1 MELDMSIVMDYIRIN
16 NLCRYILHNPCGGW
30 DKELVI
36 QFWKVKQQQDMEIW
50 IHNLKSCT

>member
-30 DKELVI
+30 DKELII
-36 QFWKVKQQQDMEIW
+36 QFWKVKQQNDSIIW
-50 IHNLKSCT
+50 DTNLRSCT